1 MRTALGPLLSFAA
14 GSRVPGGFGYLGDDG
29 QVLADKPVE
38 TWISARMTHVF
49 GLATLLDHPG
59 AAELAAHGVDA
70 LRTGPLYDA
79 EHGGWRAAVGAGA
92 DDDDDDDDDD
102 KAAYVH
108 AFVVLAG
115 ATATAA
121 GIEGGRA
128 LLDEALAV
136 WEQRFWDDDE
146 GLARESFDRT
156 WTTSED
162 YRGANA
168 NMHGVEAALAA
179 ADALAPTDPGTAARL
194 RTHALRAIDR
204 IVHQWA
210 RERDWRLP
218 EHFTHSWEPLPE
230 FNRDSP
236 ADPFR
241 PYGVTIGH
249 QFEWARLCLHAAA
262 ALGEHAPSWLQT
274 DADRLF
280 LAAAERGWA
289 ADGHDGFPYTLD
301 WSDRPVVAA
310 RMHWVVCEGVAAAAV
325 RYGVSGDP
333 RALTLQRR
341 WEELGDRLFLDPAVG
356 SWHHELT
363 PEGAVGNG
371 TWAGKPD
378 AYHLV
383 QMLLLPDRPVR
394 GSVAAAVLASR

>member
-1 MRTALGPLLSFAA
+1 VTSLDRLLSFAA
-14 GSRVPGGFGYLGDDG
+14 RSRVPGGFGYLGDDG
-29 QVLADKPVE
+29 TVLTDHPVE

-49 GLATLLDHPG
+49 GLAALLGSPG
-59 AAELAAHGVDA
+59 AAELVGHGVAA
-70 LRTGPLYDA
+70 LREGPLHDA

-92 DDDDDDDDDD
+92 DDDT

-115 ATATAA
+115 ATATMA

-128 LLDEALAV
+128 LLDEALDV

-146 GLARESFDRT
+146 GLAAESFDRA
-156 WTTSED
+156 WTTGEA

-168 NMHGVEAALAA
+168 NMHGVEAVLAA
-179 ADALAPTDPGTAARL
+179 ADALAPTDPGAAARL
-194 RTHALRAIDR
+194 RTHALRATER
-204 IVHQWA
+204 IVHGWA

-218 EHFTHSWEPLPE
+218 EHFTASWEPLPE
-230 FNRDSP
+230 FNRDAP

-241 PYGVTIGH
+241 PYGVTVGH
-249 QFEWARLCLHAAA
+249 QFEWSRLCRHLAA
-262 ALGEHAPSWLQT
+262 ALGEHAPGWLQA

-289 ADGHDGFPYTLD
+289 ADGHEGFPYTLD
-301 WSDRPVVAA
+301 WDGRPVVGA
-310 RMHWVVCEGVAAAAV
+310 RMHWVLCEAVAAAAV
-325 RYGVSGDP
+325 RYTVTGDP
-333 RALTLQRR
+333 RAVTLQHR
-341 WEELGDRLFLDPAVG
+341 WEELGERLFLDPAVG

-363 PEGAVGNG
+363 PEGAVGAG
-371 TWAGKPD
+371 TWVGKPD

-383 QMLLLPDRPVR
+383 QMLVLPGRPVR
-394 GSVAAAVLASR
+394 GSLAAALLAAR

>member
-1 MRTALGPLLSFAA
+1 VRTQLEPLLSFAA
-14 GSRVPGGFGYLGDDG
+14 RSRVPGGFGYLGDDG
-29 QVLADKPVE
+29 TVLPDRPVE

-49 GLATLLDHPG
+49 GLAALLGHPG
-59 AAELAAHGVDA
+59 AAELAAHGVAA
-70 LRTGPLYDA
+70 LRGGPLHDA
-79 EHGGWRAAVGAGA
+79 EHGGWRAAS
-92 DDDDDDDDDD
+92 DDDT

-115 ATATAA
+115 ATSTVA

-128 LLDEALAV
+128 LLDEALDV
-136 WEQRFWDDDE
+136 WEHRFWDDDE
-146 GLARESFDRT
+146 GLAAESFDRT

-168 NMHGVEAALAA
+168 NMHGVEAVLAA

-194 RTHALRAIDR
+194 RTHALRATER
-204 IVHQWA
+204 IVHGWA

-218 EHFTHSWEPLPE
+218 EHFTARWEPLPE
-230 FNRDSP
+230 FDRDRP

-241 PYGVTIGH
+241 PYGVTVGH
-249 QFEWARLCLHAAA
+249 QFEWSRLCLQLAA
-262 ALGEHAPSWLQT
+262 ALEEHAPGWLPA

-280 LAAAERGWA
+280 LAAVERGWA

-301 WSDRPVVAA
+301 WEDRPVVGA
-310 RMHWVVCEGVAAAAV
+310 RMHWVLCEAVAAAAV
-325 RYGVSGDP
+325 RYAVTGDP
-333 RALTLQRR
+333 RAATLQRR
-341 WEELGDRLFLDPAVG
+341 WAELGDRLFLDPAVG

-363 PEGAVGNG
+363 PEGGVGTG

-383 QMLLLPDRPVR
+383 QMLLLPGRPVR
-394 GSVAAAVLASR
+394 GSLAEALRAAG

>member
-1 MRTALGPLLSFAA
+1 VTSLDRLLAFAA
-14 GSRVPGGFGYLGDDG
+14 RSRVPMGFGYLDDAG
-29 QVLADKPVE
+29 TVRTDRPVE

-49 GLATLLDHPG
+49 GLAALLDRPG
-59 AAELAAHGVDA
+59 AAELAGHGVA
-70 LRTGPLYDA
+70 TLREGPLHDA
-79 EHGGWRAAVGAGA
+79 EHGGWRAAAGAGQQ
-92 DDDDDDDDDD
+92 DDT

-115 ATATAA
+115 ATTTTA
-121 GIEGGRA
+121 GVPGGRQ
-128 LLDEALAV
+128 LLDEALDV
-136 WEQRFWDDDE
+136 WEQRFWDDDA

-156 WTTSED
+156 WTASED

-194 RTHALRAIDR
+194 RTHALRATER
-204 IVHQWA
+204 VVHGWT

-218 EHFTHSWEPLPE
+218 EHFTAEWEPLPE
-230 FNRDSP
+230 LNRDRP

-241 PYGVTIGH
+241 PFGVTVGH
-249 QFEWARLCLHAAA
+249 QFEWSRLCLHLAA
-262 ALGEHAPSWLQT
+262 ALGEHAPGWLRT

-280 LAAAERGWA
+280 LAAAERGEA
-289 ADGHDGFPYTLD
+289 ADGHEGFPYTLD
-301 WSDRPVVAA
+301 WDDRPVVGA
-310 RMHWVVCEGVAAAAV
+310 RMHWVLCEAVAAAAV
-325 RYGVSGDP
+325 RYAVTGDP
-333 RALTLQRR
+333 RALTLQQR
-341 WEELGDRLFLDPAVG
+341 WAELGERLFLDPGTG

-363 PEGAVGNG
+363 PEGAVGSG

-383 QMLLLPDRPVR
+383 QMLLLPGRPVR
-394 GSVAAAVLASR
+394 GSVAAALSGP

>member
-1 MRTALGPLLSFAA
+1 MTDLDRLLSFAA
-14 GSRVPGGFGYLGDDG
+14 RSRVAGGFGYAGDDG
-29 QVLADKPVE
+29 AVLPDRPVE

-49 GLATLLDHPG
+49 GLATLLGRAG
-59 AAELAAHGVDA
+59 AAELAAHGVTE
-70 LRTGPLYDA
+70 LRHGPLHDA
-79 EHGGWRAAVGAGA
+79 GHGGWRAAT
-92 DDDDDDDDDD
+92 DDDT

-121 GIEGGRA
+121 GIDGGRP
-128 LLDEALAV
+128 LLDEALEV

-146 GLARESFDRT
+146 GLARESFDRS

-194 RTHALRAIDR
+194 RSHALRATER
-204 IVHQWA
+204 IVHGWA

-218 EHFTHSWEPLPE
+218 EHFTPRWQPLPE
-230 FNRDSP
+230 FNRDHP

-241 PYGVTIGH
+241 PYGVTVGH
-249 QFEWARLCLHAAA
+249 QFEWARLCLHLAA
-262 ALGEHAPSWLQT
+262 ALGEHAPGWLHT

-280 LAAAERGWA
+280 LAATERGWA
-289 ADGHDGFPYTLD
+289 ADGHEGFPYTLD
-301 WSDRPVVAA
+301 WEDRPVVGA
-310 RMHWVVCEGVAAAAV
+310 RMHWVVCEAVAAAAV
-325 RYGVSGDP
+325 RYAVTGDP

-341 WEELGDRLFLDPAVG
+341 WADHGERRFLDPAVG

-363 PEGAVGNG
+363 PEGAVGTG

-383 QMLLLPDRPVR
+383 QMLLLPGRPVR
-394 GSVAAAVLASR
+394 GSVTGAVLASR

>member
-1 MRTALGPLLSFAA
+1 MRTRLEPLLSFAA
-14 GSRVPGGFGYLGDDG
+14 RSRVPEGFGYLGDDG
-29 QVLADKPVE
+29 ALLAGRPVE

-49 GLATLLDHPG
+49 GLATLLGHPG
-59 AAELAAHGVDA
+59 AAELARHGVSA
-70 LRTGPLYDA
+70 LRTGPLHDA
-79 EHGGWRAAVGAGA
+79 EHGGWRAAVGPGS
-92 DDDDDDDDDD
+92 DDT

-115 ATATAA
+115 ATSTAA
-121 GIEGGRA
+121 GVDGGRA

-146 GLARESFDRT
+146 GLAAESFDRT
-156 WTTSED
+156 FTTGED

-168 NMHGVEAALAA
+168 NMHGVEAALSA
-179 ADALAPTDPGTAARL
+179 ADALAATDPGTAARL
-194 RTHALRAIDR
+194 RTHALRATER
-204 IVHQWA
+204 IVHGWA

-218 EHFTHSWEPLPE
+218 EHFTAVWEPLPE
-230 FNRDSP
+230 FNRERP

-249 QFEWARLCLHAAA
+249 QFEWSRLCLHLSA
-262 ALGEHAPSWLQT
+262 ALGAHAPGWLSA

-301 WSDRPVVAA
+301 WQDRPVVDA
-310 RMHWVVCEGVAAAAV
+310 RMHWVLCEAVAAASV
-325 RYGVSGDP
+325 RYAVTGDP
-333 RALTLQRR
+333 RAATLQRR

-363 PEGAVGNG
+363 PEGAVGTG
-371 TWAGKPD
+371 TWTGKPD

-383 QMLLLPDRPVR
+383 QMLLLPGRPVR
-394 GSVAAAVLASR
+394 GSLAGALLP

>member
-1 MRTALGPLLSFAA
+1 MRTELEPLLSFAA
-14 GSRVPGGFGYLGDDG
+14 RSRVPGGFGYLGADG
-29 QVLADKPVE
+29 TVLPDRPVE

-49 GLATLLDHPG
+49 GLAALLGHPG
-59 AAELAAHGVDA
+59 AAELAAHGVAA
-70 LRTGPLYDA
+70 LQEGPLHDA
-79 EHGGWRAAVGAGA
+79 EHGGWRSAVGAGA
-92 DDDDDDDDDD
+92 DDDT

-115 ATATAA
+115 ATATTA
-121 GIEGGRA
+121 GTAGGRA
-128 LLDEALAV
+128 LLDEALGV

-146 GLARESFDRT
+146 GLAAESFDRA
-156 WTTSED
+156 WTTAED

-194 RTHALRAIDR
+194 RTHALRATER
-204 IVHQWA
+204 IVHVWT

-218 EHFTHSWEPLPE
+218 EHFTATWEPLPE
-230 FNRDSP
+230 FNRAYP

-241 PYGVTIGH
+241 PYGVTIRH
-249 QFEWARLCLHAAA
+249 QFEWSRLCLHLAA
-262 ALGEHAPSWLQT
+262 ALGEHAPGWLVT

-289 ADGHDGFPYTLD
+289 ADGHEGFPYTLD

-310 RMHWVVCEGVAAAAV
+310 RMHWVVCEAVAAAAV
-325 RYGVSGDP
+325 RYAVTGDP
-333 RALTLQRR
+333 RAATLQHR

-363 PEGAVGNG
+363 PEGAVGSG

-383 QMLLLPDRPVR
+383 QMLLLLPGRPVR
-394 GSVAAAVLASR
+394 GSLAAALLDT

>member
-1 MRTALGPLLSFAA
+1 MTDLARLLSFAA
-14 GSRVPGGFGYLGDDG
+14 RSRVPGGFGYAGDDG
-29 QVLADKPVE
+29 TVLPDRPVE
-38 TWISARMTHVF
+38 TWITARMTHVF
-49 GLATLLDHPG
+49 GLATILGDPG
-59 AAELAAHGVDA
+59 AAELAAHGVA
-70 LRTGPLYDA
+70 ELRDGPLHDA
-79 EHGGWRAAVGAGA
+79 EHGGWRAAT
-92 DDDDDDDDDD
+92 DDDT

-108 AFVVLAG
+108 AFAVLAG
-115 ATATAA
+115 ATSTAA
-121 GIEGGRA
+121 GVPGGRE
-128 LLDEALAV
+128 LLDEALGV

-146 GLARESFDRT
+146 GLARESFDRS
-156 WTTSED
+156 WTTPED

-194 RTHALRAIDR
+194 RTHALRATER
-204 IVHQWA
+204 IVHGWA

-218 EHFTHSWEPLPE
+218 EHFTSTWEPLPE
-230 FNRDSP
+230 FNRDRP

-241 PYGVTIGH
+241 PYGITIGH
-249 QFEWARLCLHAAA
+249 QFEWARLCLHLAA
-262 ALGEHAPSWLQT
+262 ALGEHAPGWLHT

-289 ADGHDGFPYTLD
+289 ADGHEGFPYTLD
-301 WSDRPVVAA
+301 WADRPVVGA
-310 RMHWVVCEGVAAAAV
+310 RMHWVVCEAVAAAAV
-325 RYGVSGDP
+325 RYAVTGDP

-341 WEELGDRLFLDPAVG
+341 WAELGERRFLDPAVG

-363 PEGAVGNG
+363 PEGAVGTG

-383 QMLLLPDRPVR
+383 QMLLLPGRPVR
-394 GSVAAAVLASR
+394 GSVIGALLAAPQGA

>member
-1 MRTALGPLLSFAA
+1 MTDLTRVLAFAA
-14 GSRVPGGFGYLGDDG
+14 RSRVPGGFGYAGDDG
-29 QVLADKPVE
+29 TVLPGRPVE

-59 AAELAAHGVDA
+59 AAELAEHGVTA
-70 LRTGPLYDA
+70 LRTGPLHDA
-79 EHGGWRAAVGAGA
+79 EHGGWRAAT
-92 DDDDDDDDDD
+92 DDDT

-121 GIEGGRA
+121 GVPGGHE
-128 LLDEALAV
+128 LLTEALGV

-146 GLARESFDRT
+146 GLARESFDRS
-156 WTTSED
+156 WTTAED

-168 NMHGVEAALAA
+168 NMHGVESTLAA
-179 ADALAPTDPGTAARL
+179 ADALAPSDPGVAARL
-194 RTHALRAIDR
+194 RTRALRATER
-204 IVHQWA
+204 IVHGWT

-218 EHFTHSWEPLPE
+218 EHFTHRWEPLPE
-230 FNRDSP
+230 LNRDRP

-241 PYGVTIGH
+241 PYGVTVGH
-249 QFEWARLCLHAAA
+249 QFEWARLCWHLAA
-262 ALGEHAPSWLQT
+262 ALGEHAPGWLHA
-274 DADRLF
+274 DADALF
-280 LAAAERGWA
+280 TAAVERGWA
-289 ADGHDGFPYTLD
+289 ADGHEGFPYTLD
-301 WSDRPVVAA
+301 WSDQPVVGA
-310 RMHWVVCEGVAAAAV
+310 RMHWVLCEAVAAAAV
-325 RYGVSGDP
+325 RSALTGDP
-333 RALTLQRR
+333 RTATLQHR
-341 WEELGDRLFLDPAVG
+341 WAELGERLFLDPSVG

-363 PEGAVGNG
+363 PEGAVGSG

-383 QMLLLPDRPVR
+383 QMLLLPGRPVR